1 MVAALATLVFLATVW
16 MLIVVGAAMLE
27 ASGLRIVAALKR
39 ETAEPVL
46 RTRPIRLRS
55 RRVQP
60 LRPAR
65 ISVRQR
71 AAA

>member
-1 MVAALATLVFLATVW
+1 MLAALATLVFLTTVW

-39 ETAEPVL
+39 ETAEPML
-46 RTRPIRLRS
+46 RTRPIRLHS

-65 ISVRQR
+65 INVRQR